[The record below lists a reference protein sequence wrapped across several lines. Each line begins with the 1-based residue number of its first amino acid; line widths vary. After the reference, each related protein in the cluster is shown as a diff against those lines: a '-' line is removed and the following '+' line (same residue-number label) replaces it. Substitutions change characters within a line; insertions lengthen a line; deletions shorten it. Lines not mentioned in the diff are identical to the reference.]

1 MMELGTT
8 WLGLPLKHPLI
19 ASASPLTGS
28 VEAIRRVADAGA
40 SAVVLESLFEEQIDL
55 EAMALD
61 DLYHVGADSFAE
73 VSSYFPE
80 TSRVYHRPEEYL
92 DLVADARK
100 AVDIPVIA
108 SLNGRTRGGWLDY
121 AGKLEKAGAHALELN
136 LYQLPHDA
144 RISGAE
150 IERNYVEVVRTVK
163 QAVRIPVAVK
173 LSPFFT
179 APAHFLRQMAVEG
192 GADGLV
198 LFNRFYQP
206 DFDPETLEIVPHLE
220 LSRSAEVRL
229 PMTWIAL
236 LYGRV
241 PADFGLT
248 GGVANA
254 QDAIK
259 ALLAGARVVAMASEL
274 LRHGPERIGQIVAE
288 IQQWLVE
295 KEYRSLFE
303 LIGSLSQKKAADPSA
318 LMRANYMKVLHSWRG

>member
-1 MMELGTT
+1 MADLTT
-8 WLGLPLKHPLI
+8 TYLGLRLRSPI
-19 ASASPLTGS
+19 VASASPLNAKPDT
-28 VEAIRRVADAGA
+28 ARRVEDAGA
-40 SAVVLESLFEEQIDL
+40 SALVLPSLFEEEILHEEVELTRAL
-55 EAMALD
+55 ETGSE
-61 DLYHVGADSFAE
+61 VFAE
-73 VSSYFPE
+73 AQDYFPHVA
-80 TSRVYHRPEEYL
+80 TYADVGNRYL
-92 DLVADARK
+92 DRLEMIK
-100 AVDIPVIA
+100 TQSSIPVIA
-108 SLNGRTRGGWLDY
+108 SLN
-121 AGKLEKAGAHALELN
+121 AGAPGAWARYARWLVDAGADALELN
-136 LYQLPHDA
+136 LYHVAADPTRSAADVEA
-144 RISGAE
+144 AD
-150 IERNYVEVVRTVK
+150 IETVA
-163 QAVRIPVAVK
+163 AVRAEVDIPLAVK
-173 LSPFFT
+173 LSPFYSAT
-179 APAHFLRQMAVEG
+179 ANVAARIVAA

-248 GGVANA
+248 GGVASA

-274 LRHGPERIGQIVAE
+274 LRHGPERIGQIVGE

-295 KEYRSLFE
+295 REYRSLFE
-303 LIGSLSQKKAADPSA
+303 MIGSLSQKKAADPSA

>member
-1 MMELGTT
+1 M
-8 WLGLPLKHPLI
+8 
-19 ASASPLTGS
+19 S
-28 VEAIRRVADAGA
+28 AIR
-40 SAVVLESLFEEQIDL
+40 
-55 EAMALD
+55 
-61 DLYHVGADSFAE
+61 AE
-73 VSSYFPE
+73 VS
-80 TSRVYHRPEEYL
+80 
-92 DLVADARK
+92 
-100 AVDIPVIA
+100 
-108 SLNGRTRGGWLDY
+108 
-121 AGKLEKAGAHALELN
+121 
-136 LYQLPHDA
+136 
-144 RISGAE
+144 
-150 IERNYVEVVRTVK
+150 
-163 QAVRIPVAVK
+163 IPVAVK